1 MDEKLQSGAQE
12 LTEPL
17 EASAEAVE
25 AAATEIIETEEVTEA
40 ADAAAEVLET
50 SAEAADSVADM
61 AQEVGETE
69 EELSPEA
76 AFVEAM
82 MADRR
87 PAEDLPI
94 EELPLAEKPVRSSE
108 ARKLSKGKMAAIIIA
123 AVVFL
128 GGLLALSLYLG
139 RDKGEP
145 APELTA
151 EEVGEKSRV
160 DMEEMLK
167 YGSFAYT
174 DESLAEKYNSQIAVR
189 VGDHELSNGL
199 LQIFYWTMVYQDLN
213 ENADYL
219 SFRGP
224 DTTRPFAEQ
233 KYGETVNWEQHYL
246 QTALDYY
253 LQNIALYDEAVKNGT
268 ELSAESQ
275 ELLDSLP
282 ETVATQAT
290 QYGFENV
297 DDYLAQSFGPNVT
310 MDDYLEYY
318 RISSLAFT
326 HATKLQDDITVSAD
340 EISDFYDAHAEEYTS
355 QGVEKTD
362 QNVVNVRH
370 ILIMPEADTDSD
382 GDGTNDASSD
392 AAWAAA
398 EASINEIYGEW
409 KEEPTEE
416 GFSLLAT
423 ARTDDSGS
431 AENGG
436 LYEGVYPGQ
445 MVQEFNDWCFDP
457 ARKSGD
463 TGIVRTDYGYHLM
476 YFSSEGDQP
485 YWQTVA
491 ESECIYEKFNKIIDE
506 LFSKYEIKPDY
517 DNLHI
522 FDIVSRAAAADNAAA
537 DTGEDEQ

>member
-1 MDEKLQSGAQE
+1 MDERMQSGAPE

-25 AAATEIIETEEVTEA
+25 TAATETEEI
-40 ADAAAEVLET
+40 
-50 SAEAADSVADM
+50 AEAANDAAEALETPVEAAESAVETAPE
-61 AQEVGETE
+61 AEETE

-94 EELPLAEKPVRSSE
+94 EELPLAEKPVRAPE
-108 ARKLSKGKMAAIIIA
+108 APKLSKGKKIAIVVA
-123 AVVFL
+123 AVAL
-128 GGLLALSLYLG
+128 LAGLLALTLYLT
-139 RDKGEP
+139 RNKGQQG
-145 APELTA
+145 PELTA
-151 EEVGEKSRV
+151 EEVGENSRV
-160 DMEEMLK
+160 DMNEMMK

-174 DESLAEKYNSQIAVR
+174 DESLAEKYNAQTAVK
-189 VGDHELSNGL
+189 VGDHELKNGL
-199 LQIFYWTMVYQDLN
+199 LQIFYWSMVYQDLN

-233 KYGETVNWEQHYL
+233 KYGENVNWEQHYL

-253 LQNIALYDEAVKNGT
+253 LQNVALYDEAVKNGT
-268 ELSAESQ
+268 TVSAETQ
-275 ELLDSLP
+275 ELLDTLP
-282 ETVATQAT
+282 ETVAAQAT
-290 QYGFENV
+290 QYGFEDV
-297 DDYLAQSFGPNVT
+297 DDYLAQSFGPGVT
-310 MDDYLEYY
+310 MDDYVEYY

-326 HATKLQDDITVSAD
+326 HATKLQQDITVSAD
-340 EISDFYDAHAEEYTS
+340 EISKFYDDHAEEYTA

-370 ILIMPEADTDSD
+370 ILVMPEVDTDSD
-382 GDGTNDASSD
+382 GDANNDASSD

-398 EASINEIYGEW
+398 ETRINEIYAEW
-409 KEEPTEE
+409 REEPTED
-416 GFSLLAT
+416 GFALLAST
-423 ARTDDSGS
+423 RTDDSGS

-436 LYEGVYPGQ
+436 LYEDIYPGQ

-457 ARKSGD
+457 SRKPGD

-491 ESECIYEKFNKIIDE
+491 ESECIYDKFNQIIDE

-517 DNLHI
+517 KNLHI
-522 FDIVSRAAAADNAAA
+522 FDIISRSAAADAAAAAE
-537 DTGEDEQ
+537 TGEEEP